1 MYVHSHTHTHTDLWL
16 HVCVY
21 LVEDQFAAA
30 SAQLCA
36 VLMAVCMYKCVFVC
50 VCVRSSYYIHTHNN
64 VIYNNLLPLCSPLT
78 THAFYTFIYFI
89 VFVFFYYMFLAYS
102 VALRGSFVWW
112 WQQQQRP
119 RHRHRAHICCLLKQ
133 AVSACRMSL
142 LVVTNAN
149 RVPLSQ
155 NVSHVPG
162 LIQSWLARDPARH
175 PHPHTLCVYACVLQY
190 SFGFFGDRAE
200 PSQPP
205 CIFSLQLFR
214 FPFGPSV
221 LLLH

>member
-1 MYVHSHTHTHTDLWL
+1 
-16 HVCVY
+16 
-21 LVEDQFAAA
+21 
-30 SAQLCA
+30 
-36 VLMAVCMYKCVFVC
+36 
-50 VCVRSSYYIHTHNN
+50 
-64 VIYNNLLPLCSPLT
+64 
-78 THAFYTFIYFI
+78 
-89 VFVFFYYMFLAYS
+89 MFLAYS

-200 PSQPP
+200 PSQPHAYSLCSCSDSHSDRP
-205 CIFSLQLFR
+205 CSFCISCVWSILRFDFHSFPLPVGIMCCVVVVVVDCAMRPFACAFAFIVFSLFIVHMYTCIF
-214 FPFGPSV
+214 V
-221 LLLH
+221 CI

>member
-1 MYVHSHTHTHTDLWL
+1 MYVHRYIHTHTHT
-16 HVCVY
+16 HVYVY
-21 LVEDQFAAA
+21 LVEDQFAAAA

-36 VLMAVCMYKCVFVC
+36 VLMAVCMYKCVYVC
-50 VCVRSSYYIHTHNN
+50 VCVRSSYYKHTHNN
-64 VIYNNLLPLCSPLT
+64 VIYNNLLPRCSPLT

-89 VFVFFYYMFLAYS
+89 VFFYYMFLAYS

-162 LIQSWLARDPARH
+162 LIQSWLARH
-175 PHPHTLCVYACVLQY
+175 PHPHTLCVCMCV
-190 SFGFFGDRAE
+190 A
-200 PSQPP
+200 
-205 CIFSLQLFR
+205 I
-214 FPFGPSV
+214 
-221 LLLH
+221 